1 MLGINLL
8 VIDNIADRVIL
19 TGNSDEIYDT
29 FVECT
34 AKIIIVAF
42 SYSLIVANQTVHS
55 MLKVFMPI
63 YSFVVNRSYRSSK
76 SARFMK
82 QTPRVSKSKLFL
94 IISALTTA
102 VFLPIAILP
111 HINQPYLVY
120 RSSIH
125 VASIIISVFLIIVS
139 ILTYRRTGSIKIL
152 YTSVAF
158 LSLLM
163 VECIFLLQI
172 MPGTSRIM
180 IPMPIR
186 MLPYTF
192 LLIMLALFG
201 LGVLRVE
208 R

>member
-1 MLGINLL
+1 
-8 VIDNIADRVIL
+8 
-19 TGNSDEIYDT
+19 
-29 FVECT
+29 
-34 AKIIIVAF
+34 
-42 SYSLIVANQTVHS
+42 
-55 MLKVFMPI
+55 MPI
-63 YSFVVNRSYRSSK
+63 YSFVVHRSYRSSN
-76 SARFMK
+76 SVRSIK

-102 VFLPIAILP
+102 VFLPVAILP

-125 VASIIISVFLIIVS
+125 VASIIISIFLIVVS

-158 LSLLM
+158 LSLLV

-186 MLPYTF
+186 ALPYTF

-208 R
+208 K

>member
-1 MLGINLL
+1 MSYIETQVITCDALL
-8 VIDNIADRVIL
+8 
-19 TGNSDEIYDT
+19 
-29 FVECT
+29 ECT
-34 AKIIIVAF
+34 AKVIIVAF

-55 MLKVFMPI
+55 LLRMFMPI
-63 YSFVVNRSYRSSK
+63 YFLLHRYRSSN
-76 SARFMK
+76 SPTSMK
-82 QTPRVSKSKLFL
+82 QIPRASKSKLFL
-94 IISALTTA
+94 IIAALSTA
-102 VFLPIAILP
+102 VLLPIAILP

-125 VASIIISVFLIIVS
+125 VISIIISIFLVAVS

-163 VECIFLLQI
+163 VELIYLLQVI
-172 MPGTSRIM
+172 PSTSELM
-180 IPMPIR
+180 LPMPIR

-192 LLIMLALFG
+192 LLVMLALFG

>member
-1 MLGINLL
+1 MFGLFPP
-8 VIDNIADRVIL
+8 
-19 TGNSDEIYDT
+19 SWFKSSDT
-29 FVECT
+29 FVECI

-63 YSFVVNRSYRSSK
+63 YSFVVHSSYRSSK
-76 SARFMK
+76 SARSMK

-102 VFLPIAILP
+102 VFLPVAILP
-111 HINQPYLVY
+111 HINQPFLVY

-158 LSLLM
+158 LSLLV

-172 MPGTSRIM
+172 MPDTSRIM
-180 IPMPIR
+180 LPMPVR

-208 R
+208 K